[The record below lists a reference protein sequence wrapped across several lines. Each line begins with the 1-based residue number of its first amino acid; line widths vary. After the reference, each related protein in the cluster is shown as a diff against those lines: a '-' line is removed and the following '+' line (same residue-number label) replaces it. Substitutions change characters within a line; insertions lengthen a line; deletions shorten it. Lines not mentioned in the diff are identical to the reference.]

1 MNNEKIKELA
11 DNAEVIICGYAFSKC
26 ENGISVLNLN
36 APDHAAVF
44 SNEGEMLETSM
55 DDIELSIVRD
65 YLEKSKKYMECE
77 NA

>member
-1 MNNEKIKELA
+1 MNTEKIRELA

-26 ENGISVLNLN
+26 ENGISVVNLN

>member
-1 MNNEKIKELA
+1 MNTEKIKELA

-26 ENGISVLNLN
+26 ENGISVLNLT

>member
-1 MNNEKIKELA
+1 MNTEKIKELA

-26 ENGISVLNLN
+26 ENGISVVNLN
-36 APDHAAVF
+36 APDYAAVF

>member
-1 MNNEKIKELA
+1 MNTEKIKELA

-44 SNEGEMLETSM
+44 SNEGEILETSM

>member
-1 MNNEKIKELA
+1 MNIEKIKELA

>member
-1 MNNEKIKELA
+1 MNTEKIKELA

-65 YLEKSKKYMECE
+65 YLERSKKYMECE

>member
-1 MNNEKIKELA
+1 MNTEKIKELA

-44 SNEGEMLETSM
+44 SNEGEMLKTSM

>member
-1 MNNEKIKELA
+1 MNTEKIKELA

-26 ENGISVLNLN
+26 ENNISVLNLN

>member
-1 MNNEKIKELA
+1 MNTEKIKELA

-26 ENGISVLNLN
+26 ENGISVVNLN
-36 APDHAAVF
+36 APDHAAFF

>member
-1 MNNEKIKELA
+1 MNTEKIKELA

-26 ENGISVLNLN
+26 ENGISVVNLN

-44 SNEGEMLETSM
+44 SNEGEILETSM

>member
-1 MNNEKIKELA
+1 MNTKKIKELA

-26 ENGISVLNLN
+26 ENGISVVNLN

>member
-1 MNNEKIKELA
+1 MNTEKIKELA

-26 ENGISVLNLN
+26 ENGISAVNLN

>member
-1 MNNEKIKELA
+1 MNTEKIKELA

-26 ENGISVLNLN
+26 ENGISVVNLN

-65 YLEKSKKYMECE
+65 YLEKSKKYMGCE

>member
-1 MNNEKIKELA
+1 MNTEKIKELA

-26 ENGISVLNLN
+26 ENGFSVLNLN
-36 APDHAAVF
+36 APDHAAIF
-44 SNEGEMLETSM
+44 SDKGEMLETSM

-65 YLEKSKKYMECE
+65 YLEKCRKYMECE

>member
-1 MNNEKIKELA
+1 MNTEKIKELA

-26 ENGISVLNLN
+26 ENGISVVNLN

>member
-1 MNNEKIKELA
+1 MNTEKIKELA

-26 ENGISVLNLN
+26 ENGISVVNLN

-55 DDIELSIVRD
+55 DEIELSIVRD

>member
-1 MNNEKIKELA
+1 MLQTMQQ
-11 DNAEVIICGYAFSKC
+11 F
-26 ENGISVLNLN
+26 
-36 APDHAAVF
+36 F

>member
-1 MNNEKIKELA
+1 MNTEKIKELA

-36 APDHAAVF
+36 VPDHAAVF

-65 YLEKSKKYMECE
+65 YLEKSKKYMEFE

>member
-1 MNNEKIKELA
+1 MNTEKIKELA

-55 DDIELSIVRD
+55 DDIELSIVKD

>member
-1 MNNEKIKELA
+1 MNTEKIKELA

-36 APDHAAVF
+36 APDQAAVF

>member
-1 MNNEKIKELA
+1 MNTEKINELA

>member
-1 MNNEKIKELA
+1 MNTEKIKELA

-44 SNEGEMLETSM
+44 SNEGEMLETSK

>member
-1 MNNEKIKELA
+1 MNTEKIKELA
-11 DNAEVIICGYAFSKC
+11 DNAEVIICGYAFSKY
-26 ENGISVLNLN
+26 ENGISVVNLN

>member
-1 MNNEKIKELA
+1 MNTEKIKELA

-36 APDHAAVF
+36 SPDHAAVF
-44 SNEGEMLETSM
+44 SNEGEMLETIM
-55 DDIELSIVRD
+55 DDIEFSIVRD

>member
-1 MNNEKIKELA
+1 MNTEKIKELA

-55 DDIELSIVRD
+55 DNIELSIVRD

>member
-1 MNNEKIKELA
+1 MNTEKIKELA

-36 APDHAAVF
+36 APDHVAVF